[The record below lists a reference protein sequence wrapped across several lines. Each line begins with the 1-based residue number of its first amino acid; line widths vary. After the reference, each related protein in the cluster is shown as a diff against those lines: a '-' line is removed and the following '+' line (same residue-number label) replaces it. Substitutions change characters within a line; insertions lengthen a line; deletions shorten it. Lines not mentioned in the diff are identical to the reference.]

1 MKTIEVTVEVKRRL
15 CQEVELT
22 DEQYEA
28 FINGELDELE
38 IDEIDLA
45 GMFDLCRE
53 CDSKECWEET
63 DYSICD
69 GATGETIV
77 AWND

>member
-1 MKTIEVTVEVKRRL
+1 MMVCAIITTLTVL
-15 CQEVELT
+15 ELT

-28 FINGELDELE
+28 FVSGELYEMQ

-45 GMFDLCRE
+45 GMFDLCRICE
-53 CDSKECWEET
+53 AEETT

-69 GATGETIV
+69 ENGDTIV
-77 AWND
+77 PWSD